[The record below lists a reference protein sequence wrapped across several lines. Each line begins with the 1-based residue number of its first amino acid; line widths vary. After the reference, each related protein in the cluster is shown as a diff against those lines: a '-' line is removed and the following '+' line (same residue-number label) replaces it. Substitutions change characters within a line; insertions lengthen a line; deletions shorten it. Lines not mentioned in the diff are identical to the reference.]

1 MEVVIKKNRGEIVI
15 KKKLIRKESNYF
27 LKNEIV
33 KLQNEVVIFE
43 IIFGMV
49 HRWPYKGFQNIT

>member
-27 LKNEIV
+27 FKNEIV

-49 HRWPYKGFQNIT
+49 HR